1 MRLWSEPDR
10 GPRYNDALVSAT
22 ELSMATRIQR
32 VDYFYTTIGDSP
44 GEAWQLLSQLAEL
57 GVDLLA
63 FTAIPIGVRTQL
75 TMFPADAARLQNAAR
90 QARFTL
96 DGPHPAILVQG
107 DDRMGALAEIHN
119 RLAQAGVSVFASSG
133 VADGKGSYG
142 YVVYVRPERF
152 AEAMQ
157 ALEL

>member
-1 MRLWSEPDR
+1 M
-10 GPRYNDALVSAT
+10 T
-22 ELSMATRIQR
+22 TRIRR

-75 TMFPADAARLQNAAR
+75 TLFPADAARLQNAGKQTGFA
-90 QARFTL
+90 L
-96 DGPHPAILVQG
+96 DGPRPAMLVQG
-107 DDRMGALAEIHN
+107 DDRMGALAAIHN
-119 RLAQAGVSVFASSG
+119 RLAQAGVDVFASSG

-152 AEAMQ
+152 AEAMK

>member
-1 MRLWSEPDR
+1 MQS
-10 GPRYNDALVSAT
+10 
-22 ELSMATRIQR
+22 RIRR
-32 VDYFYTTIGDSP
+32 VDYFYTTIADRP
-44 GEAWQLLSQLAEL
+44 GEAFSLLSQLAEL

-75 TMFPADAARLQNAAR
+75 TLFPADAARLQNAAR
-90 QARFTL
+90 QAGFSL

-107 DDRMGALAEIHN
+107 DDRMGALAEVHE
-119 RLAQAGVSVFASSG
+119 RLAQAGVSMFASTG

-152 AEAMQ
+152 AEALA